1 LIAENIQ
8 VGLSVLGGEK
18 TRMSSAP
25 NDELSELL
33 HSSHFTS
40 KFTNGS
46 IAPAIL
52 RRPTIDHALL
62 MLVILVVQI
71 EESRG
76 KYDEEDVVM
85 ELNGRIVLL

>member
-1 LIAENIQ
+1 
-8 VGLSVLGGEK
+8 
-18 TRMSSAP
+18 MSSAP

-33 HSSHFTS
+33 YSSHFTS

-62 MLVILVVQI
+62 LLVRILVQI

-76 KYDEEDVVM
+76 KYEEDVVM
-85 ELNGRIVLL
+85 ELNEYYYRLLYKPLVAAEPSQDHQ

>member
-1 LIAENIQ
+1 
-8 VGLSVLGGEK
+8 
-18 TRMSSAP
+18 MSSAP

-40 KFTNGS
+40 KFTNES
-46 IAPAIL
+46 IAPIL

-62 MLVILVVQI
+62 LLVILVQI

-76 KYDEEDVVM
+76 KYEEDVIIM
-85 ELNGRIVLL
+85 ELNEYYYRLLYNFTNCC

>member
-1 LIAENIQ
+1 
-8 VGLSVLGGEK
+8 
-18 TRMSSAP
+18 MSSAP

-33 HSSHFTS
+33 QSSHFTS

-62 MLVILVVQI
+62 LLVILVVQI
-71 EESRG
+71 EEESRG
-76 KYDEEDVVM
+76 KKYEEDVM
-85 ELNGRIVLL
+85 ELNEYYYRLLYKPLIAAEPSQDHQ

>member
-1 LIAENIQ
+1 
-8 VGLSVLGGEK
+8 
-18 TRMSSAP
+18 MSSAP

-62 MLVILVVQI
+62 LLVILVQI

-76 KYDEEDVVM
+76 KYEEDVIIM
-85 ELNGRIVLL
+85 ELNEYYYRLLYKPLVAAEPSQDHQ

>member
-1 LIAENIQ
+1 
-8 VGLSVLGGEK
+8 
-18 TRMSSAP
+18 MSSAP

-62 MLVILVVQI
+62 LLVILLVQI
-71 EESRG
+71 EESRN
-76 KYDEEDVVM
+76 YEEDVIM
-85 ELNGRIVLL
+85 ELDEYYYRLLYKLLIAAEPSQDHQ

>member
-1 LIAENIQ
+1 
-8 VGLSVLGGEK
+8 
-18 TRMSSAP
+18 MSSAP

-62 MLVILVVQI
+62 LLVILVQI

-76 KYDEEDVVM
+76 KYEEDVM
-85 ELNGRIVLL
+85 GLNEYYYRLLYKPLVAAEPS

>member
-1 LIAENIQ
+1 
-8 VGLSVLGGEK
+8 
-18 TRMSSAP
+18 MSSAP

-62 MLVILVVQI
+62 LLVILVVQI
-71 EESRG
+71 EEESRN
-76 KYDEEDVVM
+76 YYEEEVM
-85 ELNGRIVLL
+85 ELNEYYYRLLYKLLVAAEPSQDHQ